1 MSIKTRLDKLE
12 KSLGVN
18 EINVAKELTRLK
30 ALRKAGKSPPRR
42 TLEDYKKLIAE
53 CDNPKLCK
61 LYKASLKA
69 EFN

>member
-53 CDNPKLCK
+53 CDNPELCK
-61 LYKASLKA
+61 VYKAVIRA
-69 EFN
+69 EFK